1 MNEKDQAYLALQY
14 AEEGEKAAVYDR
26 RLKRPLC
33 LPDKR
38 ETWNV
43 RGKPAVLVCPVAMT
57 AAEKCK
63 AKDRS
68 LAEGYA
74 VRYMMSEAEA
84 ITRFQLFQN
93 HGSLGT
99 EFVKVINIHTY
110 YTDLTLVRIQGDVV
124 TPVLCQK
131 IMTGGQQLTFNL
143 TEYYMNKLRRVNGD
157 IRGDHASIH
166 MLRDMAE
173 EAKLRVAGNRLPEDA
188 FIFRSPKDHIKYR
201 LRVFREDYEK
211 MAGEIMETIFRYDA
225 KLVKKSAAYGY
236 PAPGIVLLAGG
247 MSECDVCAEAAR
259 RNYGNIRVVAYKGK
273 SAALL
278 GAAGWLAEKEGAYG
292 MDRSAGQY
300 VQYGTAL

>member
-143 TEYYMNKLRRVNGD
+143 TE
-157 IRGDHASIH
+157 
-166 MLRDMAE
+166 
-173 EAKLRVAGNRLPEDA
+173 
-188 FIFRSPKDHIKYR
+188 
-201 LRVFREDYEK
+201 
-211 MAGEIMETIFRYDA
+211 
-225 KLVKKSAAYGY
+225 
-236 PAPGIVLLAGG
+236 
-247 MSECDVCAEAAR
+247 
-259 RNYGNIRVVAYKGK
+259 
-273 SAALL
+273 
-278 GAAGWLAEKEGAYG
+278 
-292 MDRSAGQY
+292 
-300 VQYGTAL
+300 